1 MGFKCFMIS
10 FFFFFVLLISLAIR
24 GISCLLGFHKNVK
37 CGFYPMTIMTLFC
50 YCSRIY
56 TFMPLNAK
64 KPPLLR
70 IYGFSTI
77 VPQFRLPSHGKN
89 VSAWNYFLLL
99 YHLHRVSHDWWGK
112 EWKRKGRSEKLLQI
126 KWGLLHIP
134 LFSFSVAKELSM
146 WGGKLMWKGRKVF
159 KYWFDIIC
167 HTKKVLFH
175 TNWDYLFQFLSF
187 YRTCQGMELI
197 WYF

>member
-37 CGFYPMTIMTLFC
+37 CGFYPMTMILLC

-112 EWKRKGRSEKLLQI
+112 NENEKDEVKNYCKLN
-126 KWGLLHIP
+126 GD
-134 LFSFSVAKELSM
+134 SFISLYSLS
-146 WGGKLMWKGRKVF
+146 
-159 KYWFDIIC
+159 
-167 HTKKVLFH
+167 
-175 TNWDYLFQFLSF
+175 LSLKSSP
-187 YRTCQGMELI
+187 CEVEN
-197 WYF
+197 